1 MGQPLDPKSTLP
13 WYASWWITLYYHWTQ
28 HQMSWILLYVKALC
42 LVTDQM
48 IRKSCG
54 DDWFLRPFF
63 FHFIHSVFNM
73 DGQWQ
78 RVCLGMCRFGGW
90 VWMIFQ
96 CDHTILCRRSVRWR
110 LDATLFPNDAGTQLS
125 PLPMQCCYTR
135 WSIKSWTT
143 FCWLCLRIRTLC
155 FVATCRFL
163 SIKCSPRPDWTP
175 CITSLWTLKP

>member
-1 MGQPLDPKSTLP
+1 MSHLPLHLDLVDLEFRVLHCLLDPAWDFGKLCLANGVLNPKSTQP

-110 LDATLFPNDAGTQLS
+110 LDATLGTHVQLRS
-125 PLPMQCCYTR
+125 QNFYKCVTKVSQKCHKSVTR
-135 WSIKSWTT
+135 
-143 FCWLCLRIRTLC
+143 
-155 FVATCRFL
+155 
-163 SIKCSPRPDWTP
+163 
-175 CITSLWTLKP
+175 